1 MSWVL
6 SRASFKNR
14 NLFMKHTFLFA
25 TLLMLSVSARA
36 TSIDWTGGYR
46 LEYVDVDRPTLS
58 EPGGKKSYGLNYL
71 YLQPKMIASDGIN
84 IISRFDILAN
94 EKPAYRNSQLGSF
107 IGSGLSTGAG
117 ANATAQNS
125 ESSNV
130 RVSQLYLNVN
140 HEYGSLVAG
149 RAPIEFGMGIT
160 HNAGR
165 GAFDHWMDTKDMVGY
180 KINFD
185 NISFMPILSRNQQTD
200 FGIGGTIS
208 DQILDFEYDNKE
220 IGAKAGVFWQNRNT
234 SIATNDVVAA
244 PAGIPGATSMGGG
257 YSTKT
262 VNIYLERKWSAFE
275 FKIEA
280 SFLTGQ
286 TGAKTAAGEEIN
298 YNSYAVATEM
308 LMPAVD
314 SAWEYG
320 LKMGAV
326 SGDNKDTANYEGYQL
341 DRNYDVGILLFNH
354 RMGNYDFFS
363 SGVSHA
369 NDAASGLSV
378 ANSADDESIGNTIYF
393 APSFKYLWN
402 EKLDL
407 KTSVI
412 YAQLMSNPNNFLDFK
427 KDLGLELDIELIY
440 KPRERVTWSTGL
452 GILSPGAAWSGGSGN
467 NWDTKTNYGFTTKA
481 AITF

>member
-1 MSWVL
+1 MIK
-6 SRASFKNR
+6 AIKNI
-14 NLFMKHTFLFA
+14 FIFT
-25 TLLMLSVSARA
+25 MLSAISLSAHA

-46 LEYVDVDRPTLS
+46 IEYIDIDRPSLTD
-58 EPGGKKSYGLNYL
+58 PGGKKSYGLNYL

-117 ANATAQNS
+117 ANVTAQNS
-125 ESSNV
+125 ESSNL
-130 RVSQLYLNVN
+130 RVSQLYLNIN
-140 HEYGSLVAG
+140 HDYGNFVVG

-165 GAFDHWMDTKDMVGY
+165 GAFDHWMDTKDMVAY
-180 KINFD
+180 KFNVD
-185 NISFMPILSRNQQTD
+185 NISFMPILSRNQQSS
-200 FGIGGTIS
+200 FEIGKTIS
-208 DQILDFEYDNKE
+208 DQIFVFEYDNKD
-220 IGAKAGVFWQNRNT
+220 IGAKAGVFWQTRST
-234 SIATNDVVAA
+234 SIDSNDVLSA
-244 PAGIPGATSMGGG
+244 PAGIPQAFGSAVGG
-257 YSTKT
+257 YSAKT

-275 FKIEA
+275 FKLEA

-286 TGAKTAAGEEIN
+286 TGAKTNVGEDIN
-298 YNSYAVATEM
+298 YNAYAVASEM
-308 LMPAVD
+308 LIPARD
-314 SAWEYG
+314 SSFEYG
-320 LKMGAV
+320 LKLGAV
-326 SGDNKDTANYEGYQL
+326 SGDNKDTASFEAYQL
-341 DRNYDVGILLFNH
+341 DKNYDVGILLFNH
-354 RMGNYDFFS
+354 RMGQADFFNT
-363 SGVSHA
+363 GILHA
-369 NDAASGLSV
+369 NDAVGGNALST
-378 ANSADDESIGNTIYF
+378 ANSADDEAIGNAIYF

-412 YAQLMSNPNNFLDFK
+412 YAQLMVNPNNYLDFK

-440 KPRERVTWSTGL
+440 KPRDRVTWSTGL
-452 GILSPGAAWSGGSGN
+452 GILSPGAAWSGGSSN

>member
-1 MSWVL
+1 MMKKNMKTL
-6 SRASFKNR
+6 FIFAMLTAGSF
-14 NLFMKHTFLFA
+14 
-25 TLLMLSVSARA
+25 SARA
-36 TSIDWTGGYR
+36 ISIDWTGGYR
-46 LEYVDVDRPTLS
+46 IEYVDIDRPTLS
-58 EPGGKKSYGLNYL
+58 DPGGKKSYGLNYL

-84 IISRFDILAN
+84 IVSRFDILSN

-107 IGSGLSTGAG
+107 IGSGLDTTGGAG
-117 ANATAQNS
+117 ANTTAQNS

-149 RAPIEFGMGIT
+149 RAPIEFGLGIT
-160 HNAGR
+160 HNAGL
-165 GAFDHWMDTKDMVGY
+165 GAFDHWYDSKDMVGY
-180 KINFD
+180 KFIVD
-185 NISFMPILSRNQQTD
+185 NISFMPIISRNQQSS
-200 FGIGGTIS
+200 FEIGKTVS
-208 DQILDFEYDNKE
+208 DQIFVFEYNNKD

-234 SIATNDVVAA
+234 SDQSNDALNS
-244 PAGIPGATSMGGG
+244 GIPGATTISGG
-257 YSTKT
+257 YSSKT
-262 VNIYLERKWSAFE
+262 VNMYLERKWTAFE
-275 FKIEA
+275 FKLEA

-286 TGAKTAAGEEIN
+286 TGAKNASSEEIG

-314 SAWEYG
+314 SSWEFATKLG
-320 LKMGAV
+320 VV
-326 SGDNKDTANYEGYQL
+326 SGDNPTTANFEGYQI
-341 DRNYDVGILLFNH
+341 DRNYDVAILLFNH
-354 RMGNYDFFS
+354 RMGRADFFNT
-363 SGVSHA
+363 GILHA
-369 NDAASGLSV
+369 NDGVGGNGLSTV
-378 ANSADDESIGNTIYF
+378 NSADDEAIGNAMYL

-412 YAQLMSNPNNFLDFK
+412 YAQLMTNPNNFVDFK

-452 GILSPGAAWSGGSGN
+452 GILSPGSAWSGGSGN
-467 NWDTKTNYGFTTKA
+467 NWDTKMNYGFTTKA